1 MSSAVPSPTAE
12 RRTSPP
18 VPVATTRPARRRSS
32 GRHEVV
38 RGRTGRAR
46 LTARAAVL
54 AIVALILLTL
64 AVAPL
69 RTLIDQR
76 THLAELQ
83 RQTAELADRNAE
95 LESRIDRFND
105 PAYLERLAREC
116 LGMVRPGETAFV
128 IVPSRGAPPAS
139 AC

>member
-1 MSSAVPSPTAE
+1 
-12 RRTSPP
+12 
-18 VPVATTRPARRRSS
+18 
-32 GRHEVV
+32 
-38 RGRTGRAR
+38 
-46 LTARAAVL
+46 VL

-76 THLAELQ
+76 NHLAELR
-83 RQTAELADRNAE
+83 RQTAQLADRNAE

-105 PAYLERLAREC
+105 PTYLERLAREC

-128 IVPSRGAPPAS
+128 MVPSRGAPPTP